1 MPGYEYEVLSY
12 RLENKEADVASHA
25 VWGGCPLAYH
35 AYRVSIDKN
44 L

>member
-1 MPGYEYEVLSY
+1 MPGYEYDVLSN

-25 VWGGCPLAYH
+25 GSPGTPLAYH